1 MLAWASENL
10 LYTGSEVPQSHFPA
24 ATSPKMLHGAAWDQS
39 RGISACPGALLFSH
53 SATCCQNINRQK
65 KNHDWEPEPR
75 NRDENLLV
83 NSSGPWAIWSPL
95 IIHLYPARCPPSLS
109 PYPLQTSLSVA
120 ATAVSL
126 CFHCFPMHFF
136 IVGDILTHLTFKN
149 KSCFLLWTLT
159 LHILGNRRL
168 MSWNFFLKNQILI

>member
-24 ATSPKMLHGAAWDQS
+24 ATAPKMLHGAAWDQS

-65 KNHDWEPEPR
+65 KKSWLRAWTQKQRWKSPCQLFRPLGHLISFNNPP
-75 NRDENLLV
+75 V
-83 NSSGPWAIWSPL
+83 SSTMSPFV
-95 IIHLYPARCPPSLS
+95 ISL
-109 PYPLQTSLSVA
+109 PITGF
-120 ATAVSL
+120 SL
-126 CFHCFPMHFF
+126 CCCYCCFLMFSLLSYAFF
-136 IVGDILTHLTFKN
+136 YSRRHLTFKN